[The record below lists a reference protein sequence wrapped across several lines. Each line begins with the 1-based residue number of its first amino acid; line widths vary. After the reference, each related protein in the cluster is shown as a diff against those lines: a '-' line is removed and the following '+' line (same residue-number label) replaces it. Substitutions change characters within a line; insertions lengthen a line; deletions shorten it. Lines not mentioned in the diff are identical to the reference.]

1 MHRANFHEWKE
12 EGHVPKHSAQGCRN
26 ALTSRGV
33 GWSARQHPETGGK
46 RWGFQEPEGV
56 WTCLLKGK
64 KKRHGVYTQGTI
76 MRKSQRKAVKCS
88 MPFSNSGI
96 GTAHQRWRAFLK
108 ISTPGETIFRQTLQL
123 KTSGQGCTHGQGNS
137 HLSSLLMICS
147 ALIIS
152 SEENGSPGFQCRTE
166 NDSPS

>member
-33 GWSARQHPETGGK
+33 GWSARQRPETGGK

-108 ISTPGETIFRQTLQL
+108 ISTPGETIFRQTVAAKDIRAGMHTRPGKQP
-123 KTSGQGCTHGQGNS
+123 
-137 HLSSLLMICS
+137 
-147 ALIIS
+147 
-152 SEENGSPGFQCRTE
+152 SEQSVDDLFCPHYFVGRKW
-166 NDSPS
+166 